1 MNPKDRIFKK
11 AGSATRVARWCGV
24 NPSQCSRW
32 EHIPAKHQQ
41 AILDG
46 AAADGVAIR
55 PEDFFERVPDLES
68 PSEQAIAAAQA
79 QAAAS

>member
-1 MNPKDRIFKK
+1 MNPKERIFKK

-46 AAADGVAIR
+46 AAAEGVDIR
-55 PEDFFERVPDLES
+55 PEHFFERVPSVDAQPDE
-68 PSEQAIAAAQA
+68 AA
-79 QAAAS
+79 